1 MQNIWGRR
9 TETALTADE
18 FRDEVAMHLL
28 RNLGEPH
35 TAFSDQDGWAGK
47 SKEPGPPIDVLVVP
61 PDGERRFA
69 YVCTMGCAL
78 KKNGDKARLEF
89 VMAAPQTGEAREDLA
104 RLNLA
109 ANTVRQFA
117 KLVHIQPVR
126 VTPGETVQFS
136 ANPKPMFEGS
146 KQLGFAFAKPRL
158 PNDGF
163 QILKLQDGEAVSFLA
178 PIPIY
183 RSELQYGRA
192 KGPQALNRAL
202 TSAGV
207 TEMLDFNRQPV
218 KRGLLGFLARL
229 FGRR

>member
-1 MQNIWGRR
+1 MQNIWGNR
-9 TETALTADE
+9 TETGLTADE
-18 FRDEVAMHLL
+18 FRDEIALHLT

-35 TAFSDQDGWAGK
+35 TAFCDQDGWTGK

-61 PDGERRFA
+61 PEGERRFA
-69 YVCTMGCAL
+69 YVCTMGCSL
-78 KKNGDKARLEF
+78 KKNGDKARMEF
-89 VMAAPQTGEAREDLA
+89 VMAAPQTGEAKEDLA

-146 KQLGFAFAKPRL
+146 KQLGFAFATPRL
-158 PNDGF
+158 PNDSF
-163 QILKLQDGEAVSFLA
+163 QVMKLQGGEAVSFLA

-192 KGPQALNRAL
+192 KGPQALNKAL
-202 TSAGV
+202 TKAGV
-207 TEMLDFNRQPV
+207 TEMLDLNRQPV
-218 KRGLLGFLARL
+218 KGGVLGFFRGL

>member
-69 YVCTMGCAL
+69 YVCPMGCAL

>member
-1 MQNIWGRR
+1 MQNIWGSR
-9 TETALTADE
+9 TESGLNADE
-18 FRDEVAMHLL
+18 FRDEVALHLM

-61 PDGERRFA
+61 PEGERRFA

-78 KKNGDKARLEF
+78 KRNGDKTRMEF
-89 VMAAPQTGEAREDLA
+89 VMAAPQTGEAKEDLA

-146 KQLGFAFAKPRL
+146 KQLGFAFATPRL
-158 PNDGF
+158 PNDSF
-163 QILKLQDGEAVSFLA
+163 QAMKLQGGEAVTFVA

-183 RSELQYGRA
+183 RSELQYGRT
-192 KGPQALNRAL
+192 KGPRALNKAL
-202 TSAGV
+202 TKAGV
-207 TEMLDFNRQPV
+207 TEMLDIHRKPV
-218 KRGLLGFLARL
+218 KRSFLGMLASL
-229 FGRR
+229 FGQR

>member
-1 MQNIWGRR
+1 MQNIWGNR
-9 TETALTADE
+9 TEAGLTADE
-18 FRDEVAMHLL
+18 FRDEVALHLM

-61 PDGERRFA
+61 PEGERRFA

-78 KKNGDKARLEF
+78 RKNGDKTRMEF

-146 KQLGFAFAKPRL
+146 KQLGFAFATRPL
-158 PNDGF
+158 PNDSF
-163 QILKLQDGEAVSFLA
+163 QMMKLQDGEAVAFLA

-183 RSELQYGRA
+183 RSELQYGRTR
-192 KGPQALNRAL
+192 GPQALNKAL
-202 TSAGV
+202 TKAGV
-207 TEMLDFNRQPV
+207 TEMLDLNRRPV
-218 KRGLLGFLARL
+218 KRGVLAFLRGL
-229 FGRR
+229 FGR